1 MAGKLKRLGKS
12 IIGYPEHPIPRTV
25 STLDYVQ
32 TAKEANVKEGVLGY
46 LSSLFPFLQW
56 ATRYNLGW
64 ATGDLIAGLTVGLV
78 LVPQSMSYAKL
89 ATLSPEYGLY
99 ASFVGV
105 FTYCFFATSKDVSI
119 GPVAVM
125 SLQVANVIKHVQ
137 KTHPNVYTGPEIA
150 VALAFICGFI
160 VLGIGLLRIGRIVE
174 FIPAP
179 AVSGFMTGSAIN
191 IVAGQ
196 VPGLLGISGLFDTRA
211 STYKVIIN
219 TLKNLKHSTK
229 DAAFGVVGL
238 FSTFALPNQPP
249 VSDFQIALYFI
260 KYLFMYLTKRFP
272 RRERLF
278 FFMSITRNAFV
289 IIFLTLAAY
298 LYAHPRKDAKGNY
311 PISILKTVPRG
322 FKHVGRPHID
332 SGILSALG
340 SQIPVSTIILLL
352 EHIAISKSFG
362 RLNGY
367 KINPNQELIAIG
379 VTNTIGTLFS
389 AYPATGSFS
398 RSALKSKSGVRTPA
412 AGWITGITVIV
423 ALYGLT
429 DAFFWIPSA
438 GLSAIIIHAVADLVA
453 SPAQAFMFWRV
464 APLEYVIWLAAVLVT
479 IFSSIENGIYTSISA
494 SVALL
499 LFRIAVPQ
507 GQFLGRVTVY
517 SGIDESKRSRD
528 VYVPLSINAG
538 VMNPNVKVEPPADGI
553 IIYRLEE
560 SITFPNSSSVNS
572 ALVDYAKEHTKRGR
586 DMTNVPLSERPWNDP
601 GPKRGAVVDV
611 AAADNTK
618 VILRAVVLDFSAVAH
633 IDTTGVQNLM
643 DTRKELERWAD
654 WPVEFHFASILSPWI
669 RRALVAGGFGMGEE
683 GRVIPH
689 EIASVVPPAGGAYT
703 GPNDEYGVGHSGRS
717 SPRADK
723 QDLEG
728 NELPDSRSA
737 SSSVTEFEGA
747 IVSRSTPYFHL
758 DLNSAV
764 RAAQLA

>member
-1 MAGKLKRLGKS
+1 MAARFKKFGKS
-12 IIGYPEHPIPRTV
+12 VIGYPEHPIPHTV
-25 STLDYVQ
+25 STKDYFQ
-32 TAKEANVKEGVLGY
+32 KAKGIDVKGGVVAY
-46 LSSLFPFLQW
+46 LLSLFPVLKW
-56 ATRYNLGW
+56 ATRYNIGW

-78 LVPQSMSYAKL
+78 LVPQSMSYAKI

-105 FTYCFFATSKDVSI
+105 FIYCFFATSKDVSI

-160 VLGIGLLRIGRIVE
+160 VLAIGLLRIGRIVE

-179 AVSGFMTGSAIN
+179 AVSGFMTGSAIS
-191 IVAGQ
+191 IVSGQ
-196 VPGLLGISGLFDTRA
+196 VPGLFGISSRFDTRA

-219 TLKNLKHSTK
+219 TLKNLKYSTK
-229 DAAFGVVGL
+229 DAAFGVTGL
-238 FSTFALPNQPP
+238 F
-249 VSDFQIALYFI
+249 ALYFI
-260 KYLFMYLTKRFP
+260 KYSLLYATKRAP

-278 FFMSITRNAFV
+278 FFISILRNAFV
-289 IIFLTLAAY
+289 LIILTLAAY

-322 FKHVGRPHID
+322 FQHVGQPHID
-332 SGILSALG
+332 ANIISALG

-367 KINPNQELIAIG
+367 KIDPNQELIAIG

-412 AGWITGITVIV
+412 AGWITGLTVIV

-429 DAFFWIPSA
+429 DAFFWIPNA

-464 APLEYVIWLAAVLVT
+464 APLEYIIWLAAVLVT
-479 IFSSIENGIYTSISA
+479 IFSSIENGIYTSIIA

-499 LFRIAVPQ
+499 LFRIAVPK
-507 GQFLGRVTVY
+507 GQFLGRVTVH
-517 SGIDESKRSRD
+517 SGSEDKSSRD
-528 VYVPLSINAG
+528 VYVPLSINGG
-538 VMNPNVKVEPPADGI
+538 VMNPHVKVEAPSDGV

-572 ALVDYAKEHTKRGR
+572 ALVDYAKAHTKRGR
-586 DMTNVPLSERPWNDP
+586 DMTNVPLSQRPWNDP
-601 GPKRGAVVDV
+601 GPRRGALKDE
-611 AAADNTK
+611 AAADDTK
-618 VILRAVVLDFSAVAH
+618 PILRAVVLDFSAVAH
-633 IDTTGVQNLM
+633 IDTTGVQNLI
-643 DTRKELERWAD
+643 DTRMELERWAD
-654 WPVEFHFASILSPWI
+654 RPIEFHFASILSPWI
-669 RRALVAGGFGMGEE
+669 RRGLVAGGFGTAQE

-689 EIASVVPPAGGAYT
+689 EVAPIVPPPQGQYT
-703 GPNDEYGVGHSGRS
+703 GPNDEYAVTSTPAQGGKNS
-717 SPRADK
+717 K
-723 QDLEG
+723 DLENDG
-728 NELPDSRSA
+728 VLPETRSGM
-737 SSSVTEFEGA
+737 SSTTEFEA
-747 IVSRSTPYFHL
+747 PIVSRSTPFFHL

-764 RAAQLA
+764 RAAQSA